1 MNCGC
6 CGKMAW
12 YNFKC
17 VDCVA
22 RFILSIPERFHRQWL
37 RFFERTC
44 SQQFAQAVETKMGVA
59 GRSSVHSAHR
69 APLRAQ
75 R

>member
-1 MNCGC
+1 MICDC
-6 CGKMAW
+6 CGKLAW
-12 YNFKC
+12 YNFRC

-44 SQQFAQAVETKMGVA
+44 SQQFAHDVDQKMRCTA
-59 GRSSVHSAHR
+59 
-69 APLRAQ
+69 LRAQ

>member
-1 MNCGC
+1 MTCDC
-6 CGKMAW
+6 CSTRCI

-44 SQQFAQAVETKMGVA
+44 STSFAQDVDQKMRCA
-59 GRSSVHSAHR
+59 A
-69 APLRAQ
+69 LRTQ